1 MREQKVPM
9 TAAQR
14 TLHRIKKDRVLYLI
28 LSPTII
34 YFCIFRVW
42 PMINMRLAFFDFK
55 ARGPWE
61 FAGLK
66 YFELIFQ
73 SSAFMQILKNTLIIS
88 FMKYVLLFPVF
99 VIFALVLNE
108 LRCNKFRKYV
118 QIVSYLP
125 HFLSWVV
132 IAGIWKS
139 FLDPSDLGALN
150 QILAFL
156 GAGPVDLLTS
166 KGAIRWIL
174 MLCEAWRSIGWDSII
189 YFTAILNISPDLYE
203 AAKVDGAN
211 RWHIIR
217 SIILPALLVPM
228 TTVFILNLGFFMSAG
243 FDQVYNF
250 TNNSVNSVIDILDT
264 YVNRLGI
271 ENAQY
276 SIATAVSLI
285 KGVVGVILVC
295 MTHITSKKLTGEG
308 VW

>member
-132 IAGIWKS
+132 IAGI
-139 FLDPSDLGALN
+139 
-150 QILAFL
+150 
-156 GAGPVDLLTS
+156 
-166 KGAIRWIL
+166 
-174 MLCEAWRSIGWDSII
+174 
-189 YFTAILNISPDLYE
+189 
-203 AAKVDGAN
+203 
-211 RWHIIR
+211 
-217 SIILPALLVPM
+217 
-228 TTVFILNLGFFMSAG
+228 
-243 FDQVYNF
+243 
-250 TNNSVNSVIDILDT
+250 
-264 YVNRLGI
+264 
-271 ENAQY
+271 
-276 SIATAVSLI
+276 
-285 KGVVGVILVC
+285 
-295 MTHITSKKLTGEG
+295 
-308 VW
+308 

>member
-108 LRCNKFRKYV
+108 P
-118 QIVSYLP
+118 QIRADRILFAPLPVLGRNCWYLEVLP
-125 HFLSWVV
+125 GSLGF
-132 IAGIWKS
+132 GC
-139 FLDPSDLGALN
+139 FEPDLGV
-150 QILAFL
+150 FR
-156 GAGPVDLLTS
+156 GRTGRPVDQQ
-166 KGAIRWIL
+166 GR
-174 MLCEAWRSIGWDSII
+174 
-189 YFTAILNISPDLYE
+189 
-203 AAKVDGAN
+203 
-211 RWHIIR
+211 H
-217 SIILPALLVPM
+217 PM
-228 TTVFILNLGFFMSAG
+228 D
-243 FDQVYNF
+243 FD
-250 TNNSVNSVIDILDT
+250 
-264 YVNRLGI
+264 
-271 ENAQY
+271 
-276 SIATAVSLI
+276 
-285 KGVVGVILVC
+285 VV
-295 MTHITSKKLTGEG
+295 
-308 VW
+308 

>member
-55 ARGPWE
+55 ARGPWA

-150 QILAFL
+150 QILAFV

-276 SIATAVSLI
+276 SMATAVSLI